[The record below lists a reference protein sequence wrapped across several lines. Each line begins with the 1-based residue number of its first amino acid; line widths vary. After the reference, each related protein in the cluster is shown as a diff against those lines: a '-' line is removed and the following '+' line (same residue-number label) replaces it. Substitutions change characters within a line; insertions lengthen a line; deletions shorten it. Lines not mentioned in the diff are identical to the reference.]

1 MNNDGL
7 WSGYN
12 NAAINPTGMRM
23 NNNGMNLNNGNNNMG
38 ALNLMNAPVYRIT
51 RVHGTQGINELRMAP
66 DCEGLFAD
74 ETAPIIW
81 HVKTDGAGYKTA
93 VAYDIHPHQE
103 VPPVDVNSLAARV
116 DKLEALLNNVQ
127 QHQSNSSKQSR
138 KQRQSTVSDNAADAS
153 PN

>member
-1 MNNDGL
+1 MRKVTMNNDGL

-23 NNNGMNLNNGNNNMG
+23 NNNGMNMNMNS
-38 ALNLMNAPVYRIT
+38 LNLMNAPVYRVT
-51 RVHGTQGINELRMAP
+51 RVHGTQGVNELRMAP

-93 VAYDIHPHQE
+93 VAYDINPHQE

-127 QHQSNSSKQSR
+127 QHQSNSSKQPR

-153 PN
+153 SN

>member
-7 WSGYN
+7 WNGYN
-12 NAAINPTGMRM
+12 NAAINPTGLRM
-23 NNNGMNLNNGNNNMG
+23 NNNGMNMNMNS
-38 ALNLMNAPVYRIT
+38 LNLMNAPVYRVT
-51 RVHGTQGINELRMAP
+51 RVHGTQGVNELRMAP

-93 VAYDIHPHQE
+93 VAYDINPHQE

-127 QHQSNSSKQSR
+127 QHQSNSSKQPR

-153 PN
+153 SN

>member
-23 NNNGMNLNNGNNNMG
+23 NNNGMNMNMNS
-38 ALNLMNAPVYRIT
+38 LNLMNAPVYRVT
-51 RVHGTQGINELRMAP
+51 RVHGTQGVNELRMAP

-93 VAYDIHPHQE
+93 VAYDINPHQE

-127 QHQSNSSKQSR
+127 QHQSNSSKQPR

-153 PN
+153 SN